1 MVRASENSA
10 IMSNTSNEPQEFQA
24 EVRQL
29 LDIVI
34 HSLYTDRE
42 IFVREL
48 ISNASDA
55 LEKMRLTQL
64 TEEGVFEPDLPLEI
78 NISTDETAKTV
89 TISDYGIGMT
99 RDELALNL
107 GTIAHSG
114 TKAFLESMKEAG
126 KSGADVIGQFGVGFY
141 SAFMVADR
149 VEAFTHSYHE
159 EADGLK
165 WESDG
170 GGGYVIDEVPGQRRG
185 CRIVVHLKEG
195 QEEFAKAERLRG
207 IINRYSNFVGFP
219 VNLNGERLNTVEALW
234 MKSKSEVSEDDYKAF
249 YQFVGH
255 AMDDPRYTMHFS
267 ADAPLAIHSL
277 LFVPGEN
284 VERFG
289 MGPQPPGVGLYCKK
303 VLIDQHPEGLL
314 PPWLRFLRGV
324 IDCEDLPLNISRE
337 SMQDSALV
345 KKLNQVLTKRFL
357 KFIGKEAREKPEA
370 YLEFFGVF
378 GRFIREGLVSSPD
391 HQELLAGLLRF
402 QSSMT
407 EGDAVTSLDEYLDRM
422 KDGQEE
428 IYYLVGSS
436 RAAVEQGPFMEGFQ
450 ARGLEVAIFTESV
463 DDYVLEMLR
472 EYKGKKLVS
481 GDRAGIDLEDVPQEG
496 EALPAEETEQLVTW
510 LNKIL
515 ADRVERVDAG
525 KRLVKH
531 PIVALLPE
539 NAPNAQMRAML
550 EAMGQEAPE
559 TKARIEINPRHTLV
573 KQVAALR
580 ASDEDLAAKV
590 MRQMTDSA
598 LLSAGLEVKPGEVS
612 GGMAAL
618 LEELLGKI
626 K

>member
-1 MVRASENSA
+1 
-10 IMSNTSNEPQEFQA
+10 MSKTNAEPQEFQA

-55 LEKMRLTQL
+55 LEKMRLKQL

-78 NISTDETAKTV
+78 NISTDEAAKTV

-114 TKAFLESMKEAG
+114 TKAFLESMKDSG

-149 VEAFTHSYHE
+149 VEVYTHSYHE
-159 EADGLK
+159 EAEHLK

-170 GGGYVIDEVPGQRRG
+170 GGGYVIAEAPGQRRG
-185 CRIVVHLKEG
+185 CRIVVHLKED
-195 QEEFAKAERLRG
+195 QEEFSKSERLRG
-207 IINRYSNFVGFP
+207 IIKRYSNFVGFP
-219 VNLNGERLNTVEALW
+219 VNLNGERVNTVEALW
-234 MKSKSEVSEDDYKAF
+234 MKSKSEVTEEEYKAF
-249 YQFVGH
+249 YEFVGH
-255 AMDDPRYTMHFS
+255 AMDEPRYTMHFR
-267 ADAPLAIHSL
+267 ADVPLAINAL
-277 LFVPGEN
+277 LFAPGEN

-303 VLIDQHPEGLL
+303 VLIDPHPEGLL

-345 KKLNQVLTKRFL
+345 KKLNQLLTKRFL
-357 KFIGKEAREKPEA
+357 KFVAKKAGEEPDA
-370 YLEFFGVF
+370 YLEFFGRF
-378 GRFIREGLVSSPD
+378 DRFIKEGLVSSHE

-402 QSSMT
+402 QSTMT
-407 EGDAVTSLDEYLDRM
+407 DDGKMTSLGEYADRM

-436 RAAVEQGPFMEGFQ
+436 RAAVEQGPFLEAFK
-450 ARGLEVAIFTESV
+450 ARGLEVAIFTDGV
-463 DDYVLEMLR
+463 DDYVLETLR
-472 EYKGKKLVS
+472 EFKGKKLVS
-481 GDRAGIDLEDVPQEG
+481 ADRAGIDLEEVPQEG
-496 EALPAEETEQLVTW
+496 APLAADETDTLVEW

-515 ADRVERVDAG
+515 GDRVEKVEAG
-525 KRLVKH
+525 KRLVNH
-531 PIVALLPE
+531 PLAALLPE
-539 NAPNAQMRAML
+539 NAPNPQMRAML
-550 EAMGQEAPE
+550 ESMGQEAPE
-559 TKARIEINPRHTLV
+559 TKARLEINPRHALI
-573 KQVAALR
+573 KQIAALR
-580 ASDEDLAAKV
+580 SSDEDLAAKV

-598 LLSAGLEVKPGEVS
+598 LLAAGLEVNPSETS

-626 K
+626 KP